1 MKKPLQSSTIIC
13 LLSAFGL
20 LFTAALPCGT
30 AFAQTDVACSQSD
43 VACSHTD
50 VSCSQSDVSC
60 SQSDVSLGQTYG
72 DQVNVPARW
81 AVVELSANFMREK
94 PDFDQELGDQALMG
108 TVVEILDI
116 QGSWVKIR
124 TPEPYTAWVT
134 DLGLVPLD
142 DAGLRDYME
151 APKYICTAAHS
162 CIYEEPSVK
171 SGIVSELV
179 LGDIV
184 RIMYKTIHHTSGRYK
199 GYDEG
204 RAVLTRKFV
213 GVVLPSGKTGYVPA
227 GDVAVFY
234 KWAKEA
240 EALAQKPSV
249 FRDRLVGTARLFL
262 GVPYMWGGTSIK
274 NVDCSGL
281 TRCVYFSNGILLPRN
296 ASQQARV
303 GEDVPLATTAWD
315 VSKGVPGEMVRGV
328 AGEGVQ
334 GAAGDEVQGAAG
346 DGVQGAA
353 GDGAV
358 NWSALLP
365 GDLIFWG
372 REATDSQPE
381 KATHVGIYIG
391 DGQFIHASHY
401 VRIGSLDPAS
411 EYYYDRKPLR
421 ARRIV
426 GKSGLCGTGTSYI
439 FRSPSY
445 FVKN

>member
-1 MKKPLQSSTIIC
+1 MIHMKKPLRSSAIIC

-20 LFTAALPCGT
+20 FFTGALACGT

-50 VSCSQSDVSC
+50 VSCSQSDVS
-60 SQSDVSLGQTYG
+60 LGQTYG
-72 DQVNVPARW
+72 DQVNVPTRW

-204 RAVLTRKFV
+204 RAVLRKKFV

-240 EALAQKPSV
+240 EALAQKPSE

-303 GEDVPLATTAWD
+303 GEDVPLAGSW
-315 VSKGVPGEMVRGV
+315 SK
-328 AGEGVQ
+328 
-334 GAAGDEVQGAAG
+334 
-346 DGVQGAA
+346 
-353 GDGAV
+353 
-358 NWSALLP
+358 LLP

-372 REATDSQPE
+372 REATDSLPE

>member
-1 MKKPLQSSTIIC
+1 MIHMKKPLQSSAIIC

-20 LFTAALPCGT
+20 FFTGALAC
-30 AFAQTDVACSQSD
+30 AQTDGGLVK
-43 VACSHTD
+43 
-50 VSCSQSDVSC
+50 
-60 SQSDVSLGQTYG
+60 
-72 DQVNVPARW
+72 VPARW

-134 DLGLVPLD
+134 DLGLVPMD
-142 DAGLRDYME
+142 EVGLRDYME
-151 APKYICTAAHS
+151 APKYICTVAHS
-162 CIYEEPSVK
+162 WIYEEPSLK

-204 RAVLTRKFV
+204 RAVLRKKFV

-234 KWAKEA
+234 KWAKDKE
-240 EALAQKPSV
+240 ELLKKPDSV
-249 FRDRLVGTARLFL
+249 RENIVSCSRSFL

-334 GAAGDEVQGAAG
+334 GAAGD
-346 DGVQGAA
+346 GVQGAA

-372 REATDSQPE
+372 REATESQPE

>member
-1 MKKPLQSSTIIC
+1 MIHMKKPLQSSAMIC

-20 LFTAALPCGT
+20 LFTGALAC
-30 AFAQTDVACSQSD
+30 AQTAGGLVK
-43 VACSHTD
+43 
-50 VSCSQSDVSC
+50 
-60 SQSDVSLGQTYG
+60 
-72 DQVNVPARW
+72 VPARW

-204 RAVLTRKFV
+204 RAVLRKKFV

-240 EALAQKPSV
+240 EALAQKPSE

-334 GAAGDEVQGAAG
+334 GG
-346 DGVQGAA
+346 A

-372 REATDSQPE
+372 REATESQPE